1 MNMASLPLTKLVL
14 LFIIISASLIST
26 SYAGRFLTKSL
37 ADEEFVGTYE
47 ASAVEGDNKEENIVH
62 ERMLRWM
69 NTHDYGRYDPAP
81 SFRRPRHKLIPN

>member
-1 MNMASLPLTKLVL
+1 MHAPDFQVYLIITTLHAFFFLV
-14 LFIIISASLIST
+14 
-26 SYAGRFLTKSL
+26 GRFLTKSL